1 MDRGTRPK
9 DTGRV
14 DPPRLWN
21 VAEAN
26 ARLDELSE
34 LLPRLRGWVVRLGEV
49 HEQRK
54 HLGEFWGRDVDAAD
68 HPDHELKARLDS
80 EWQNL
85 TRRLEEAV
93 GALRREGIELK
104 DLESGLVDFYGLVDG
119 EVVFLCWQ
127 RGETG
132 VRFYHP
138 VGAGYRDRRP
148 IPDAFRPAASA
159 RLHESN

>member
-21 VAEAN
+21 VQEAN
-26 ARLDELSE
+26 GRLDELSE

-54 HLGEFWGRDVDAAD
+54 HLGEFWGREVDAAD
-68 HPDHELKARLDS
+68 HPDHELKTRLDA

-93 GALRREGIELK
+93 SALRREGIELK
-104 DLESGLVDFYGLVDG
+104 DLESGLVDFYGVVEG

-127 RGETG
+127 RGETA

-138 VGAGYRDRRP
+138 VTGGYRDRRP
-148 IPDAFRPAASA
+148 IPDAFGRSASA
-159 RLHESN
+159 RVSESN